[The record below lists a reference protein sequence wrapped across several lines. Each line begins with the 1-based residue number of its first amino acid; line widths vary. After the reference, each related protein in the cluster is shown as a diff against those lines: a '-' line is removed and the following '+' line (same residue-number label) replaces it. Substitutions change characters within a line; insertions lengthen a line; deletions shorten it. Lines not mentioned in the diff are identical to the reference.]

1 MIAFVWTFVG
11 IIFLGIISEVILEM
25 IRNYEGD
32 EEE

>member
-1 MIAFVWTFVG
+1 MIAFVWTFLG
-11 IIFLGIISEVILEM
+11 IIFLGIIIEVILEM

>member
-1 MIAFVWTFVG
+1 MMAFVWTFLA

-25 IRNYEGD
+25 IQNYQGD

>member
-1 MIAFVWTFVG
+1 MIAFVWTFLG
-11 IIFLGIISEVILEM
+11 IILLGIISEVILEM

>member
-1 MIAFVWTFVG
+1 MIAFVCTFVG

>member
-11 IIFLGIISEVILEM
+11 IIFLRIISEVILEM

>member
-1 MIAFVWTFVG
+1 MIAYVWTFLA
-11 IIFLGIISEVILEM
+11 IIFLGVISEVILEM